1 MIMAPRELVFC
12 NYNCGFWDDAIKVDR
27 EEIEVGDVYI
37 LGDRMRPGSNPE
49 VVEVRVMSINVNETV
64 TVIVRGGG
72 VENVRVDNLRQ
83 PDWYT
88 KPYYWGSLGPRF
100 IPHYRRPLFKDDML
114 SHGVEVVR
122 VFGHNGFESDE
133 SGSEMD
139 ESEDEDTGPAIRRR
153 DYMMQDFFA

>member
-1 MIMAPRELVFC
+1 
-12 NYNCGFWDDAIKVDR
+12 
-27 EEIEVGDVYI
+27 
-37 LGDRMRPGSNPE
+37 
-49 VVEVRVMSINVNETV
+49 MSINVNETV

-100 IPHYRRPLFKDDML
+100 IPHYRRPLFKDNML
-114 SHGVEVVR
+114 AHGVEVVR
-122 VFGHNGFESDE
+122 VYGDDFESDE

-139 ESEDEDTGPAIRRR
+139 ESDDGSVQLDYGRPDYIFEDWLA
-153 DYMMQDFFA
+153 